1 MLLSF
6 SSGSPHQNFSC
17 VLAGICLLAVL
28 ACADT
33 LEAYWHGTLWRTSR
47 SLALNGA
54 ALKQLFSERIL

>member
-33 LEAYWHGTLWRTSR
+33 LEV
-47 SLALNGA
+47 LARYPVENQQVTGA
-54 ALKQLFSERIL
+54 ERGGAEAAFQ